1 MGSASSK
8 LAVNV
13 VADND
18 EKRSY
23 QAHSRLASDMSSLCI
38 SPPISRDGSLSLRN
52 VAAWESTSSSDP
64 KRQLARTILSHS
76 DIRSALTSRSA
87 RIADQHVFNHQIDFI
102 TQPIT
107 NQKSSGRCW
116 LFATT
121 NVLRYEVMKKLKLK
135 EFQLSQVCTMS
146 SLFIILFAQTAHTR
160 GMHSLSDERLAFLC
174 DGAKSIVFSIIK
186 QTGVRITPDRA
197 NWFLFM
203 FYLDA

>member
-8 LAVNV
+8 PAVNV
-13 VADND
+13 VTDND

-23 QAHSRLASDMSSLCI
+23 QAHSQLDSDMASLFI

-87 RIADQHVFNHQIDFI
+87 RIADQHVFNNQIDFI

-146 SLFIILFAQTAHTR
+146 SFPSSYLPRLHTLVECTHYLTKGSPFSVIAQQVLYFV
-160 GMHSLSDERLAFLC
+160 LST
-174 DGAKSIVFSIIK
+174 DGRQDYARSGKSVPLSF
-186 QTGVRITPDRA
+186 R
-197 NWFLFM
+197 
-203 FYLDA
+203 